1 MITWLKAEEQ
11 HQHKNGGGWVANTA
25 TTEDSVHIGPNA
37 VVFGDAR
44 VFGDAWV
51 FGNAQVYGKAVVS
64 DNARVFGDVQVFGN
78 AQVYGKAVVSGDAW
92 VFGDAQVFGDAAV
105 YGNARVFGDA
115 WVFGDAQVFGKA
127 VVFSDAWMETPLF
140 IQGTKHGVSNSS
152 YGKLS
157 IGCVTLTFAEWKK
170 QYRALGKRE
179 GYTEKQIKEYGA
191 IIALATKIG
200 K

>member
-92 VFGDAQVFGDAAV
+92 VFGDAQVFG
-105 YGNARVFGDA
+105 
-115 WVFGDAQVFGKA
+115 KA

-170 QYRALGKRE
+170 HYRAIGRRE

>member
-25 TTEDSVHIGPNA
+25 TVEDSVYIGPDAQVYGNA
-37 VVFGDAR
+37 QVYGDAQVLGNAWVSGDAWVYGNARVSGDAQVCGSAR

-51 FGNAQVYGKAVVS
+51 
-64 DNARVFGDVQVFGN
+64 
-78 AQVYGKAVVSGDAW
+78 
-92 VFGDAQVFGDAAV
+92 
-105 YGNARVFGDA
+105 
-115 WVFGDAQVFGKA
+115 
-127 VVFSDAWMETPLF
+127 ETPLF